1 MRWLGSLVL
10 IAALVGPALADKKI
24 QDLTPGFAKEAAAC
38 AIQKN
43 GLVKVVTGAKD
54 KAAKLTDASAKAELE
69 ADVATVEVE
78 LVAVEAH
85 CTAVQGFVDFLN
97 EHADTAYKKVE
108 KQIDERDNAV
118 RKLRKASKKAIEEAQ
133 PVVRKLIAKI
143 AERDPG
149 TAKPPTQPR
158 TTPAKFPS
166 KRSIDLPA
174 LPGSWKM
181 TGTSVTDTVE
191 YAEKQ
196 TKATVTARA
205 FSGATCDQQRAMLA
219 KRTPDLADLEIADDK
234 LGVAWS
240 VRAVRKDKA
249 PHLVSVM
256 CMPTKAGGV
265 LATSDVLPATNTAL
279 ADELAKV
286 MLAML
291 QAHAAQMTEP

>member
-10 IAALVGPALADKKI
+10 VAALGGSALADKKI

-54 KAAKLTDASAKAELE
+54 RAAKLTDAGAKAELE
-69 ADVATVEVE
+69 GDVAKVEIE
-78 LVAVEAH
+78 LAAVEAH
-85 CTAVQGFVDFLN
+85 CTAVQGLVDFLKEN
-97 EHADTAYKKVE
+97 ADATYKKVE
-108 KQIDERDNAV
+108 KQIDERDNSV
-118 RKLRKASKKAIEEAQ
+118 RKLRKASKKAIEEGQ
-133 PVVRKLIAKI
+133 PTVRKLIAKL
-143 AERDPG
+143 AERDA
-149 TAKPPTQPR
+149 TATKPSTEPR
-158 TTPAKFPS
+158 TTPTKFPS

-181 TGTSVTDTVE
+181 TGTAVTDTVE
-191 YAEKQ
+191 YVEKQ
-196 TKATVTARA
+196 NKATVTARA
-205 FSGATCDQQRAMLA
+205 FTGATCEQQRKMLA
-219 KRTPDLADLEIADDK
+219 KRTPDLADLEISDEK
-234 LGVAWS
+234 LGLEWS
-240 VRAVRKDKA
+240 VRAVRKDKT

-279 ADELAKV
+279 ADELANV

-291 QAHAAQMTEP
+291 QAHAAQTTEP